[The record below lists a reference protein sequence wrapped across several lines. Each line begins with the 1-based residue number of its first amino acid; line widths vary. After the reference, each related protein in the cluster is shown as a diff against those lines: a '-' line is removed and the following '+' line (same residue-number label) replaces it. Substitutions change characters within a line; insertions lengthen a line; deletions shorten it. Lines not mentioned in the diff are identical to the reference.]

1 MASLADMVRQNKMQS
16 IPQDKLLGGLSS
28 GLGAVR
34 NFGNKVNVP
43 YLGGMGDM
51 FLGKSPEEIE
61 NWSYGNSPFQSTEMG
76 LPQIKR
82 ERKQSL
88 VDALSALTPMAKMTE
103 GLPVGMSIKA
113 YHGSPVNF
121 DKFDMSKIGSG
132 EGAQAYGHGLYL
144 AEHPKVAEEYRDRLS
159 DFGSPYTYEWNGET
173 FNQESGINPI
183 KHALQSIYHQG
194 KAKSLKM
201 ANSVMNDAINKDPYI
216 MEMGGEDYANKLLST
231 IKSANK
237 KDIKATQGQIYETS
251 IQWPDAVREATD
263 PLGAHHL
270 IDYDAPFNQQPESIQ
285 KLLQS
290 TYDDVYKQRSA
301 TRQRLNEKFA
311 NNNKVSPVNKEM
323 SPITGQQI
331 YKRLAGD
338 LGSTTEA
345 SKKLN
350 EMGIP
355 GIKYLDKGSRK
366 ASGTSNYVMFGDEY
380 PQITNRAGSL
390 AQLLRGK

>member
-1 MASLADMVRQNKMQS
+1 MASLADWIKSQTADYGQLKEAYPNAIK
-16 IPQDKLLGGLSS
+16 
-28 GLGAVR
+28 
-34 NFGNKVNVP
+34 FG
-43 YLGGMGDM
+43 
-51 FLGKSPEEIE
+51 
-61 NWSYGNSPFQSTEMG
+61 
-76 LPQIKR
+76 
-82 ERKQSL
+82 
-88 VDALSALTPMAKMTE
+88 SALKKGISDIIPTTEEMRDPKAMVDWGLNNTPA
-103 GLPVGMSIKA
+103 GLAIKA
-113 YHGSPVNF
+113 FHGSPVNF
-121 DKFDMSKIGSG
+121 DKFDYSKIGTG
-132 EGAQAYGHGLYL
+132 EGAQSYGHGLYF
-144 AEHPKVAEEYRDRLS
+144 AQHPKVAEEYREKLADW
-159 DFGSPYTYEWNGET
+159 GSPFTYEWNGKT
-173 FNQESGINPI
+173 YAESKDIDPI
-183 KHALQSIYHQG
+183 RHGLQSIFHQG
-194 KAKSLKM
+194 KANSLKM
-201 ANSVMNDAINKDPYI
+201 AKSIMNDAINKDPYI
-216 MEMGGEDYANKLLST
+216 MEMGGKDYANKLLNT

-251 IQWPDAVREATD
+251 LQWPDAVREATD
-263 PLGAHHL
+263 PLGVHHL

-290 TYDDVYKQRSA
+290 TYDDVYKSRSA

-345 SKKLN
+345 SKRLN

-355 GIKYLDKGSRK
+355 GIKYLDQGSRK
-366 ASGTSNYVMFGDEY
+366 AGGTSNYVMFGDEY

>member
-1 MASLADMVRQNKMQS
+1 MASLADWIKSQASDYGQLFNNNPKMDATKQ
-16 IPQDKLLGGLSS
+16 
-28 GLGAVR
+28 
-34 NFGNKVNVP
+34 FGNKLKNNVTQGLENLVP
-43 YLGGMGDM
+43 PSFSNVQEAQSPEYNKKLTDYALGNGMGM
-51 FLGKSPEEIE
+51 SG
-61 NWSYGNSPFQSTEMG
+61 
-76 LPQIKR
+76 
-82 ERKQSL
+82 
-88 VDALSALTPMAKMTE
+88 MATA
-103 GLPVGMSIKA
+103 IKA

-121 DKFDMSKIGSG
+121 NKFDMSKIGSG

-194 KAKSLKM
+194 KASSLKM
-201 ANSVMNDAINKDPYI
+201 AKSVLKDALNQEPYAL
-216 MEMGGEDYANKLLST
+216 EMGGVDYADKLLNT
-231 IKSANK
+231 VKTANK

-263 PLGAHHL
+263 PLGVHHL

-290 TYDDVYKQRSA
+290 TYDDVYKSRSA

-380 PQITNRAGSL
+380 LQITNRAGSL